1 MNTMLSIPHEIS
13 FGEIYLPPL
22 LVVMTI
28 AYLLAI
34 GVSQMCGK
42 LGWHKYIYSPAIA
55 EFSLMVIFVEV
66 FSQFI
71 AIV

>member
-1 MNTMLSIPHEIS
+1 MMLSIPHEIS

-22 LVVMTI
+22 LVVMTL
-28 AYLLAI
+28 AYLMAI
-34 GVSQMCGK
+34 AVSQFFGK

-55 EFSLMVIFVEV
+55 EFSLMVIFVKL
-66 FSQFI
+66 FSNFI